1 MTTERIPE
9 NEDTDIA
16 PAEVEPPTPNPE
28 LEDFVADVTDQ
39 DAEILRQA
47 APPAVPGEVQQLTVE
62 ILETFPHDS
71 EAFTQGLELQNGL
84 LLESTGLYGESDL
97 RRVDPTSGDVLEI
110 VSVDDDFFA
119 EGLTQVGDELIQLTW
134 RENTALHYDAETF
147 DLLFETSYEGEGW
160 GLCST
165 ARDSS

>member
-1 MTTERIPE
+1 MKRQFLRHTGRVHVPKPTRRARLVTVATFLLVALAASACGGGARPTLTAERIPE

-84 LLESTGLYGESDL
+84 LPVSYTHLTL
-97 RRVDPTSGDVLEI
+97 PTTPYV
-110 VSVDDDFFA
+110 
-119 EGLTQVGDELIQLTW
+119 
-134 RENTALHYDAETF
+134 
-147 DLLFETSYEGEGW
+147 
-160 GLCST
+160 
-165 ARDSS
+165 